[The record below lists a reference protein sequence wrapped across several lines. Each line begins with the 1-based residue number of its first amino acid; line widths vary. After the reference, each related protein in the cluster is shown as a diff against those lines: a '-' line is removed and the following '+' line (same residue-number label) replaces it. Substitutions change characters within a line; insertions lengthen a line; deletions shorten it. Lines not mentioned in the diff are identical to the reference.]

1 MIRHRDIEQ
10 LQKLSQAP
18 GNTLTVYLDVDQSKP
33 ANRKRGFETQLKDM
47 LKQLIAQHPGDEE
60 LLATAQEVE
69 DIVKRVEPTGKT
81 LVLFRHRRLGFTFR
95 NVLRLSLP
103 PAVFW
108 TRGAMLRP
116 LVEALDDYE
125 RYAVVLVDSQRAR
138 LFTVFLGEVEEHK
151 DLVSFIP
158 PRPDAPSSDKLR
170 SQSRMERHHDESVSA
185 HVKTVARELSRL
197 VDELEVDRL
206 VLGGNNEVANAVARS
221 LPKRLQGR
229 LVEILPLPFGAS
241 YEEILQRTAEVQERL
256 ERVAELELVREL
268 LREVRKGGRAVAG
281 LPATLDA
288 VNSKPVW
295 KLVYIRGLSVEGQ
308 ECRECGGLFTMAEE
322 KCPQCGNTLHHV
334 KTLVDRLSH
343 RVIEAGGSVE
353 VVSGPAAET
362 LRQVGDIAAILRG

>member
-47 LKQLIAQHPGDEE
+47 LKQLINQHPGDEE
-60 LLATAQEVE
+60 LALTAQEVE

-95 NVLRLSLP
+95 NVLKLSLP
-103 PAVFW
+103 PAAFW

-116 LVEALDDYE
+116 LVEALDEHE

-138 LFTVFLGEVEEHK
+138 LFTVFLGEIEEHK
-151 DLVSFIP
+151 DLISFIP
-158 PRPDAPSSDKLR
+158 PRPDSPSSDKLR
-170 SQSRMERHHDESVSA
+170 SQSRMERHHDESVAA
-185 HVKTVARELSRL
+185 HVKTVAKELSRL

-206 VLGGNNEVANAVARS
+206 VLGGNNEVANALARS

-229 LVEILPLPFGAS
+229 LVEILPLPIGAS
-241 YEEILQRTAEVQERL
+241 HEEILQRTAEVQERL
-256 ERVAELELVREL
+256 ERVAELELVRDL

-295 KLVYIRGLSVEGQ
+295 KLVYVRGLSMEGQ
-308 ECRECGGLFTMAEE
+308 ECAECGGLFTMAEE

>member
-10 LQKLSQAP
+10 LQRLSQAP
-18 GNTLTVYLDVDQSKP
+18 GNTLTVYLDVDQAKP
-33 ANRKRGFETQLKDM
+33 ANRKRGFETQLKDL

-60 LLATAQEVE
+60 LMATAQEVE
-69 DIVKRVEPTGKT
+69 DIVKRVEPNGKT

-95 NVLRLSLP
+95 NVLKLSLP
-103 PAVFW
+103 PAAYW
-108 TRGAMLRP
+108 GRGAVLRP
-116 LVEALDDYE
+116 LVEVLDEHE

-138 LFTVFLGEVEEHK
+138 LCTVWLGEIEEHK
-151 DLVSFIP
+151 DMIAFVP
-158 PRPDAPSSDKLR
+158 PRPDSPSSDKLR

-206 VLGGNNEVANAVARS
+206 VLGGNGEVANALARA

-229 LVEILPLPFGAS
+229 LVEILPIPVSAS
-241 YEEILQRTAEVQERL
+241 HEEILQRTKEVQERL
-256 ERVAELELVREL
+256 ERVAELEVVRDL

-288 VNSKPVW
+288 VNAKPIW
-295 KLVYIRGLSVEGQ
+295 KLVYVGGLSLEGQ
-308 ECRECGGLFTMAEE
+308 ECSQCHGLFTMAEE
-322 KCPQCGNTLHHV
+322 RCPQCGNTLHAV
-334 KTLVDRLSH
+334 DKLLDRLSQK
-343 RVIEAGGSVE
+343 VLEGGGTVE
-353 VVSGPAAET
+353 VVRGPAAET